1 MYIIEILKERVKNEL
16 RIELMI
22 ELSGQLNEE
31 DLSQLIESKL
41 SKMDDILPKQGDKP
55 LDPTKCH
62 ARAWTG
68 KRGCQCT
75 SDIKDKKLCKRH
87 LNQIETKNY
96 LGFGRYDEERPVINE
111 KCNLIPWIDDIESID
126 TIVRYQR
133 MNIHK

>member
-68 KRGCQCT
+68 KRGC
-75 SDIKDKKLCKRH
+75 H
-87 LNQIETKNY
+87 
-96 LGFGRYDEERPVINE
+96 
-111 KCNLIPWIDDIESID
+111 DIESID

-133 MNIHK
+133 MNIHKLAKQRKITPQ